1 MLLLRFSYEEE
12 EEEQHTTGN
21 SCPSGKRFRSHL
33 FLNTFIY
40 YLPPLHCWPPI
51 NYHQSLTT
59 ARKKNNKKK
68 IFFKKWFPFNDVVM
82 LIRTG
87 HVEEHR
93 LQKYQQNNTAVH
105 PSNPH
110 WILHQSHN
118 KSAED
123 SIKNQTESGRMGNVR
138 VVMTGGSEFSYR
150 TLLSN
155 FKLLIHFIGI
165 GNETKWPCEDTK
177 RAETANV
184 YWACFWRRI
193 TRRIRRRISQ
203 FANVNM
209 VATTPSSSFPNKHH
223 KNFKKKKRKEK
234 KEE

>member
-1 MLLLRFSYEEE
+1 
-12 EEEQHTTGN
+12 
-21 SCPSGKRFRSHL
+21 
-33 FLNTFIY
+33 
-40 YLPPLHCWPPI
+40 
-51 NYHQSLTT
+51 
-59 ARKKNNKKK
+59 
-68 IFFKKWFPFNDVVM
+68 M
-82 LIRTG
+82 LIRTE

-93 LQKYQQNNTAVH
+93 LRKYQQNNTAVH

-138 VVMTGGSEFSYR
+138 VVMTGGLEFSYR

-209 VATTPSSSFPNKHH
+209 AATTPSSSFPNKHQ
-223 KNFKKKKRKEK
+223 KNFLKKKRKERRITKENFTFESISWQHFNVAIDRCLMRIKPRIQVEMNSVQPLLRVNK
-234 KEE
+234 KNSSNKSSQLISNSRIK